1 MSTSPHTDSQRS
13 RRTACE
19 GDGAGRGALRQDE
32 HDQCDGGA
40 HLRGAMPVDRGR
52 ELREARAAAPVAVPA
67 WGGPSGPPGP
77 HPHPTSTTHE
87 YEHGIR
93 PWDGPRRLLSNG
105 RISALFSAVG
115 DSAGRRTGASPGTG
129 ASEAQTCDTRS
140 GSLCAGASPG
150 PLPNAVEERE
160 TPSNGGRADCATWQR
175 RPRDARA
182 GLLSFSWR

>member
-1 MSTSPHTDSQRS
+1 VHCAFHAHFSHRTFRPHTQFECDARWVVWLSLHSQS
-13 RRTACE
+13 VCFHTNI
-19 GDGAGRGALRQDE
+19 
-32 HDQCDGGA
+32 
-40 HLRGAMPVDRGR
+40 
-52 ELREARAAAPVAVPA
+52 EAVYAPVAVPA